1 MGHIG
6 QINER
11 ASNPLRAKLHAAA
24 AVTAAAAAGNTTG
37 KTLAKR
43 HAGGT
48 TVVLILRTSIRVA
61 LRGTPYLGR

>member
-1 MGHIG
+1 MGHIT

-24 AVTAAAAAGNTTG
+24 AVAAAANSV
-37 KTLAKR
+37 KR

-48 TVVLILRTSIRVA
+48 TSIRVA
-61 LRGTPYLGR
+61 LRGTP